1 MGRWNSYALTAGQ
14 PPGSNGQSGERMT
27 EIRKELGLAA
37 ALALVVGNMVG
48 SGVFLLPATLAPYGW
63 SAMGGWVIA
72 LAGTLALAGCYAML
86 SRRMPGLCGPHAYV
100 ETAFGAR
107 ASYVAAWSYWIGVWV
122 GNAALAVAVVS
133 NLTVILP
140 GLASNPV
147 LSALAAV
154 AVLVLVTVINLAGA
168 PAASFVQQA
177 TTILKLIPLV
187 AVLAIA
193 AWLLTTKG
201 SAAIVNPPSALHADG
216 VITSVTLTMWA
227 FLAFESAT
235 VPADKIRRPEFTVP
249 LATVLGPLLAGV
261 LYMAISAAMI
271 ALVPAKALASSN
283 APFADFAA
291 PFIGGGAATLIG
303 LFAAISALGTVN
315 GLTLTVAEL
324 PRALALAGQFP
335 PRYAGLNKAGAPGP
349 GLILSGALAAGLVLM
364 NTDRNLAGLFEFT
377 ILVATS
383 AMLIGYLAVAM
394 AAVKLL
400 GGALRL
406 VGIAGIL
413 YSIFALYAAGLEPN
427 LWCLGLVAAGVPVY
441 LYSRKRA

>member
-1 MGRWNSYALTAGQ
+1 
-14 PPGSNGQSGERMT
+14 MT
-27 EIRKELGLAA
+27 DIRRELGLAA

-72 LAGTLALAGCYAML
+72 LVGTLALAGCYAML
-86 SRRMPGLCGPHAYV
+86 SRQMPGQCGPHAYV
-100 ETAFGAR
+100 ETAFGAEV
-107 ASYVAAWSYWIGVWV
+107 SYVAAWSYWIGVWV

-140 GLASNPV
+140 GLATDPV
-147 LSALAAV
+147 LSAFAAA

-193 AWLLTTKG
+193 AWLLGTKG
-201 SAAIVNPPSALHADG
+201 SAAVVNPPGPLPSLGMHADG

-291 PFIGGGAATLIG
+291 PFIGNGAATLIG

-335 PRYAGLNKAGAPGP
+335 PRYARLNKAGAPAP
-349 GLILSGALAAGLVLM
+349 GLILSGALAAVLVLM

-400 GGALRL
+400 GGVLRL

-427 LWCLGLVAAGVPVY
+427 LWCLGLVAVGAPVY

>member
-1 MGRWNSYALTAGQ
+1 MS
-14 PPGSNGQSGERMT
+14 
-27 EIRKELGLAA
+27 EIRKELGLVA

-72 LAGTLALAGCYAML
+72 LAGTLALAGCYAAL
-86 SRRMPGLCGPHAYV
+86 SRQMPGTCGPHAYV
-100 ETAFGAR
+100 ETAFGPN

-140 GLASNPV
+140 ELAGNPV
-147 LSALAAV
+147 LSAAAAV
-154 AVLVLVTVINLAGA
+154 AVLVLVTAINLAGVG
-168 PAASFVQQA
+168 AANITQQA
-177 TTILKLIPLV
+177 TTFLKLIPLI
-187 AVLAIA
+187 AVLGIA
-193 AWLLTTKG
+193 AWLLATRG
-201 SAAIVNPPSALHADG
+201 SAAIVNPPSPMQADG

-235 VPADKIRRPEFTVP
+235 VPADKIRRPEVTVP
-249 LATVLGPLLAGV
+249 LATILGPLLAGA

-271 ALVPAKALASSN
+271 ALVPAQALASSN

-291 PFIGGGAATLIG
+291 PFIGSEAAIVIG

-335 PRYAGLNKAGAPGP
+335 PRYARLNKAGAP
-349 GLILSGALAAGLVLM
+349 AAGLLLSGGLAAALVLL

-383 AMLIGYLAVAM
+383 AMLIGYLAVAL

-400 GGALRL
+400 AGGWRL
-406 VGIAGIL
+406 VGIAGIF

-427 LWCLGLVAAGVPVY
+427 LWCLGLVAAGIPVL
-441 LYSRKRA
+441 LYSRAKL